1 MFVQIE
7 ELPSMCSRSLA
18 SRKVAPRP
26 STITSGSCSRAHHS
40 GMFVNGCQTNRL
52 SVAIRSRSSQSL
64 IVVLTQETIERCEI
78 VRGGPTAPVFAF
90 DDGFQRTKIIQEW
103 LVVISPGFIDVS
115 FCLELADATQ
125 VSRAIV

>member
-7 ELPSMCSRSLA
+7 ELPSMYSRPLA
-18 SRKVAPRP
+18 SRKIAPRP

-64 IVVLTQETIERCEI
+64 IVVLTQETIERCDI
-78 VRGGPTAPVFAF
+78 IRRGSTSPVFAF
-90 DDGFQRTKIIQEW
+90 NDCFQGQE
-103 LVVISPGFIDVS
+103 IG
-115 FCLELADATQ
+115 
-125 VSRAIV
+125 